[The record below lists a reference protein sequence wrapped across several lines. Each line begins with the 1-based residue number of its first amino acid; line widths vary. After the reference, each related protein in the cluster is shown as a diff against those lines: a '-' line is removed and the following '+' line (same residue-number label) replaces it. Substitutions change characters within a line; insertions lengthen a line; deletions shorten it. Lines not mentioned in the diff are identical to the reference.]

1 MNATVEKEIRP
12 IEETSMD
19 VTLEEMLLAREERVI
34 RQQHIL
40 QYDTSPLVCFTLNIP
55 GPRKTSRKYE
65 EMYETGIEW
74 IKSTFD
80 KNGISYVFRTDIRR
94 KTGYEYYVSVKEEI
108 RHVKEFMCRLED
120 GSQLGRVFDID
131 VLKSDGTK
139 ISRDEI
145 AHNPRKCMLCEKQ
158 AQICS
163 RSRAHKVS
171 ELVEYINHINF

>member
-1 MNATVEKEIRP
+1 MNATVEKKRLSM
-12 IEETSMD
+12 EETLMD
-19 VTLEEMLLAREERVI
+19 VTLEDMLLAREERVI
-34 RQQHIL
+34 RQQQIL

-55 GPRKTSRKYE
+55 GPRKTSKKYE
-65 EMYETGIEW
+65 EMYETGIVW
-74 IKSTFD
+74 IQSILD
-80 KNGISYVFRTDIRR
+80 ESGISYVFRTDIRR
-94 KTGYEYYVSVKEEI
+94 KTGYEYYVSVKEED
-108 RHVKEFMCRLED
+108 RRVKELMCRLED

-139 ISRDEI
+139 ISRNEI